1 MAGSTAPVGESM
13 VMRVPDSTEVTS
25 MSKASSKHV
34 VPTASGGWAVKS
46 SDSTRAVRSFAT
58 QAEALQYGQSLAQDA
73 QAELYVHAPDGSVV
87 SKTSF
92 STEPKI
98 RIRLQ
103 GLDDRLIDQS
113 AVEIVQAAKRTGA
126 TAKKATALPMRQQ
139 RFDILRS
146 VRVRGKATA
155 ANLPLEI
162 RSHQKLMDIVS
173 PTDQTVDALKKL
185 DLPKGVDIEITK
197 P

>member
-1 MAGSTAPVGESM
+1 M
-13 VMRVPDSTEVTS
+13 
-25 MSKASSKHV
+25 
-34 VPTASGGWAVKS
+34 KS

-73 QAELYVHAPDGSVV
+73 QAELYVHAPDGSVA

-139 RFDILRS
+139 
-146 VRVRGKATA
+146 
-155 ANLPLEI
+155 
-162 RSHQKLMDIVS
+162 LMDIVS

>member
-1 MAGSTAPVGESM
+1 
-13 VMRVPDSTEVTS
+13 
-25 MSKASSKHV
+25 
-34 VPTASGGWAVKS
+34 VKS

-146 VRVRGKATA
+146 VRVRGKATV

>member
-1 MAGSTAPVGESM
+1 M
-13 VMRVPDSTEVTS
+13 
-25 MSKASSKHV
+25 
-34 VPTASGGWAVKS
+34 
-46 SDSTRAVRSFAT
+46 
-58 QAEALQYGQSLAQDA
+58 
-73 QAELYVHAPDGSVV
+73 
-87 SKTSF
+87 
-92 STEPKI
+92 
-98 RIRLQ
+98 
-103 GLDDRLIDQS
+103 
-113 AVEIVQAAKRTGA
+113 EIVQAAKRTGA